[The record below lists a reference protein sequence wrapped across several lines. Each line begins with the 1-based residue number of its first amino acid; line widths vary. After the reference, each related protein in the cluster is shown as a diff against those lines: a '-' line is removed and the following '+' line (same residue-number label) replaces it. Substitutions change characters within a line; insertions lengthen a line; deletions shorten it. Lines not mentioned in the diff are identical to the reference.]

1 VSNLRAKLTF
11 ANVMSVIAVFIAL
24 GGVGYAAVKLPKNS
38 VGPKQIRN
46 GAVNEAKLSASAK
59 ASLTGAK
66 GDQGPQGPTG
76 PKGPAGP
83 GARSF
88 ATTLSQGTT
97 LAAIATTSNGLTV
110 QASCLTGPS
119 TVVLKI
125 KTTSGANN
133 IQVSGT
139 ENFAT
144 TVSVQDADNS
154 PGAVQTADTNTADF
168 DVVARD
174 KTIGPFARLDIHG
187 HFGSPCT
194 YWGMITP
201 SA

>member
-1 VSNLRAKLTF
+1 MRCMGGLRSKLTF
-11 ANVMSVIAVFIAL
+11 ANAISVVALFIAL
-24 GGVGYAAVKLPKNS
+24 GGVGYAAFKLPKNS

-46 GAVNEAKLSASAK
+46 GAVSESKLSASAK
-59 ASLTGAK
+59 ATLKGAK
-66 GDQGPQGPTG
+66 GDQGP
-76 PKGPAGP
+76 AGP
-83 GARSF
+83 GATFFS
-88 ATTLSQGTT
+88 TTLNQGSSLVSIGT
-97 LAAIATTSNGLTV
+97 APNGLNLLG
-110 QASCLTGPS
+110 SCLTGPN

-125 KTTSGANN
+125 QTPSGNN
-133 IQVSGT
+133 LQVSGT
-139 ENFAT
+139 QNTGLT
-144 TVSVQDADNS
+144 TSSADVDNPTSGTQAADAI
-154 PGAVQTADTNTADF
+154 VVDF